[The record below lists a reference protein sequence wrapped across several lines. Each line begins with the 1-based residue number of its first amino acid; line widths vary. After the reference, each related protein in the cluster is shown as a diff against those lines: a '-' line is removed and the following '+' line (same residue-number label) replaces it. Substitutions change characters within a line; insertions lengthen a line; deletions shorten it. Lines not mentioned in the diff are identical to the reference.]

1 MKKWSEKTILEK
13 VADIIAIVAL
23 CVWFVTERLEGNSE
37 TVGIGSS
44 VAIFVVCICEAISFW
59 NVKRVFS
66 YVAIGGAVLLAA
78 VVVLQLMLL
87 A

>member
-23 CVWFVTERLEGNSE
+23 CVWLVTERLEGNSE